1 MSTKKKLLTALI
13 VFIVSVISRA
23 LCLLVTYYSP
33 SSDEIVFLPVI
44 ASAIMYAAFYDKLVF
59 RELRFIS
66 ALVHLAIWLTID
78 VIYILSIDK
87 VEKIIYAE
95 DNNPSTATFLQV
107 GLCFWAGIFVLSL
120 FFISLKRSIKKS
132 NEKAEDEQM
141 MREIMQRNTESNFK
155 EKNDV

>member
-13 VFIVSVISRA
+13 VFIVSVVSRA

-59 RELRFIS
+59 CGRRFIS

-95 DNNPSTATFLQV
+95 DNNPSAATFLQI
-107 GLCFWAGIFVLSL
+107 GLCFWVGFFVLSL

-132 NEKAEDEQM
+132 NEKAEKEQM
-141 MREIMQRNTESNFK
+141 IKEIMQRNTESNFK

>member
-13 VFIVSVISRA
+13 VFIVSVVSRV
-23 LCLLVTYYSP
+23 LCLLVTYYYP
-33 SSDEIVFLPVI
+33 SCDEIVILPVI
-44 ASAIMYAAFYDKLVF
+44 ASAVMFSAFYDKVVF
-59 RELRFIS
+59 CGRRFIS
-66 ALVHLAIWLTID
+66 ALVHLAIWLGID

-95 DNNPSTATFLQV
+95 DNNPSAATFLQI
-107 GLCFWAGIFVLSL
+107 GLCIWAGIFVLSL

-132 NEKAEDEQM
+132 NEKAENDRLIKENM
-141 MREIMQRNTESNFK
+141 ERNTESNFK